1 GVTGLLGAI
10 GLTAFSLPFAAASV
24 IILGLF
30 GHMIGWIPAL
40 IVVVIALVNGL
51 FWSWMRAPTLK
62 GRLLLDHIE
71 GLRLYL
77 TVAERDDIER
87 RHGAAPPQTF
97 EEFERL
103 LPYAVALD
111 AADTWAKRFAAEI
124 EAAAQVGTAQTRHW
138 YPATVSSGRFSAAGL
153 GSALGSSLAS

>member
-1 GVTGLLGAI
+1 KFVAGSLAVHQTVWNLGTAVLLMRVYRSWRDLEGVTGLLGAI

-87 RHGAAPPQTF
+87 RHGDAPPQTF

-111 AADTWAKRFAAEI
+111 A
-124 EAAAQVGTAQTRHW
+124 
-138 YPATVSSGRFSAAGL
+138 
-153 GSALGSSLAS
+153 